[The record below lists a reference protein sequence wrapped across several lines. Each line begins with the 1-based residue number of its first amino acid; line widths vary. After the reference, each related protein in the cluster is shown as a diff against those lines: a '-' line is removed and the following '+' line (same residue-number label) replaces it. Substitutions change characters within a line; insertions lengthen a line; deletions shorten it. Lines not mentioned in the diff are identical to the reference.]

1 VAGYAVIEA
10 PSVLGLFP
18 GGVEHL
24 PTALLDAG
32 LADAVGARRAGV
44 VTPPPYDP
52 SRDAATGLLNPIG
65 LRDFAHAL
73 ADATGEVLEVGDVPL
88 VLGGDCSILLG
99 NLLALR
105 RRGRHGL
112 LFIDGHADFYQPE
125 AEPNGE
131 AASMDLALA
140 TGRGPDVVTNL
151 EGRRPLVRD
160 EDVVQLARRDAEEA
174 AKAGSQRIEDTAI
187 TLIDL
192 ATLRQRGVAR
202 SASDALDRV
211 TAAELDGFWIHVD
224 CDALD
229 DAVMPAVDYRLPG
242 GLTWRE
248 LETVIQRAVATGH
261 VVGIEV
267 TIFNPSLDGD
277 GSIARAL
284 VGCLARA
291 LASGPPR

>member
-1 VAGYAVIEA
+1 MAGYAVIEA

-24 PTALLDAG
+24 PRALLDAG
-32 LADAVGARRAGV
+32 LADAVAARHAGV
-44 VTPPPYDP
+44 VIPPPYDP
-52 SRDAATGLLNPIG
+52 RRDAATGLLNPTG
-65 LRDFAHAL
+65 LRDYAYAL
-73 ADATGEVLEVGDVPL
+73 ADTTGEVLDVGDFPV

-112 LFIDGHADFYQPE
+112 LFIDGHADFYQPD
-125 AEPNGE
+125 AEPNGQ

-151 EGRRPLVRD
+151 EGRGPLVRD

-174 AKAGSQRIEDTAI
+174 ADSGSQRIEDTAI
-187 TLIDL
+187 TVIDL
-192 ATLRQRGVAR
+192 ATLRQRGVERA
-202 SASDALDRV
+202 ASDALERL
-211 TAAELDGFWIHVD
+211 TATELDGFWIHLD

-242 GLTWRE
+242 GLTWTE
-248 LETVIQRAVATGH
+248 LETVIHLAVATGH

-267 TIFNPSLDGD
+267 TIYNPSLDGD
-277 GSIARAL
+277 GSLAREL

-291 LASGPPR
+291 LASGHPR